1 MSSIDYRKRLPDL
14 GFVPDSVEDR
24 LAYIFLAPLMV
35 FLIFIVWVP
44 FLQGIW
50 MSLHNW
56 PLGFTAPTFVGL
68 ENYSN
73 LLTSERFYVSLKAT
87 VIYGFATVIQLGL
100 ALTAALIVN
109 KIKFKSLFSGMYL
122 LPYTMP
128 PVATGTLWVFL
139 LKPNLGPVFTLLT
152 DWGILQ
158 NPIYWSTKGDM
169 ALLVVTLVNAW
180 TFWPFMFLIL
190 FATLVSIPDEY
201 YESARVYGASRWQ
214 TFRHVTLPQLKTSI
228 FVVVT
233 LRLVW
238 NLTKVSQPL
247 QMTGGGP
254 GYQTSPLSL
263 LLYRSAFSDGN
274 LGEAFAVGI
283 IFLLLV
289 LAFIVLFIRYFEKS
303 EGDQL

>member
-1 MSSIDYRKRLPDL
+1 
-14 GFVPDSVEDR
+14 
-24 LAYIFLAPLMV
+24 
-35 FLIFIVWVP
+35 
-44 FLQGIW
+44 
-50 MSLHNW
+50 
-56 PLGFTAPTFVGL
+56 
-68 ENYSN
+68 
-73 LLTSERFYVSLKAT
+73 LTSERFYVSLKAT

-139 LKPNLGPVFTLLT
+139 LKPNLGPIFTLLT
-152 DWGILQ
+152 DWGSCRT
-158 NPIYWSTKGDM
+158 PSTGARRGHGTAGSRHARQRVDVL
-169 ALLVVTLVNAW
+169 AVHVPHPVRDAGEHPRRVLRECSRLRREQVADLLVRDSPAVEDVHLRGGHA
-180 TFWPFMFLIL
+180 PPGLE
-190 FATLVSIPDEY
+190 PDEGLAATADDWWG
-201 YESARVYGASRWQ
+201 AR
-214 TFRHVTLPQLKTSI
+214 LPDL
-228 FVVVT
+228 
-233 LRLVW
+233 
-238 NLTKVSQPL
+238 
-247 QMTGGGP
+247 
-254 GYQTSPLSL
+254 PLSL

>member
-14 GFVPDSVEDR
+14 GFVPNSVEDR
-24 LAYIFLAPLMV
+24 LVYLFLAPLMV

-56 PLGFTAPTFVGL
+56 PLGFSKPSFVGL

-73 LLTSERFYVSLKAT
+73 LLTSPRFYVSLKAT
-87 VIYGFATVIQLGL
+87 VIYGFATVLQLVL
-100 ALTAALIVN
+100 ALTAALIVD

-158 NPIYWSTKGDM
+158 NPIYWATKGDI

-214 TFRHVTLPQLKTSI
+214 TFRYVTLPQLKTSI

-254 GYQTSPLSL
+254 GYQSSPLSL

>member
-1 MSSIDYRKRLPDL
+1 MSSIDYQQYILDSR
-14 GFVPDSVEDR
+14 FVPESSKER
-24 LAYIFLAPLMV
+24 LAYLFLAPLIA

-44 FLQGIW
+44 FLRGIW

-56 PLGFTAPTFVGL
+56 PLGFSEPTFVGI

-73 LLTSERFYVSLKAT
+73 ILTADRFFVSLKAT
-87 VIYGFATVIQLGL
+87 VIYGFATVIQLVL
-100 ALTAALIVN
+100 AVGAALIVD
-109 KIKFKSLFSGMYL
+109 KVRFKSLFSGMYL

-139 LKPNLGPVFTLLT
+139 LKPNLGPVFKFLT
-152 DWGILQ
+152 NTGILAE
-158 NPIYWSTKGDM
+158 PIYWGTNGDS
-169 ALLVVTLVNAW
+169 ALLVVTLVNGW
-180 TFWPFMFLIL
+180 TFWPFMFLIIY
-190 FATLVSIPDEY
+190 ATLVSIPEAY
-201 YESARVYGASRWQ
+201 YESARVYGANRWE
-214 TFRHVTLPQLKTSI
+214 TFRYITLPQLKTSI

-289 LAFIVLFIRYFEKS
+289 FAFIVLFIRYFEKS
-303 EGDQL
+303 EGDQV